1 LTNTN
6 YITGTADVFPGP
18 IDESYRSS
26 FTFDLSNPALQG
38 QTITGAELRLQA
50 FFGTGY
56 SDGGLISF
64 FDVNTSASVLILHW
78 VDYLKKSQL
87 TGCCD
92 DILDGIRATAVEAS
106 GCIALGLIRPAM
118 FALRAQI
125 DATMA
130 WLYFK
135 DHPVEWDFLLRTG
148 EGFKAR
154 GEIVEYLVKLVER
167 YSVRFSIL
175 NSHRNRTVEQ
185 PYRLLSA
192 HIHGQSTLVIPTFQ
206 NLAAM
211 VYPEVRCR
219 EAVKLQVEVSEY
231 IGDVLLSCFASWWS
245 ALPEE
250 IINSVKLRVPAA
262 KQAQLFS

>member
-1 LTNTN
+1 
-6 YITGTADVFPGP
+6 
-18 IDESYRSS
+18 
-26 FTFDLSNPALQG
+26 
-38 QTITGAELRLQA
+38 
-50 FFGTGY
+50 
-56 SDGGLISF
+56 
-64 FDVNTSASVLILHW
+64 
-78 VDYLKKSQL
+78 
-87 TGCCD
+87 
-92 DILDGIRATAVEAS
+92 
-106 GCIALGLIRPAM
+106 M

-125 DATMA
+125 DATTA

-185 PYRLLSA
+185 PYSLLSA

-211 VYPEVRCR
+211 VYPEVRCL

-231 IGDVLLSCFASWWS
+231 IADVLLSCFASWWS

-250 IINSVKLRVPAA
+250 IINSVKLRIPAA